1 MAIISI
7 GRGASGR
14 PPLFGQNRLTTNHV
28 PFLRLRGG
36 AGRAAA
42 LAGVLALGAAL
53 APAPLPAQTTT
64 ATPPVLA
71 PSSDGDQAIPW
82 LSNLLEALK
91 PGVDTSLPESSRALA
106 QRLERQLDEGKAAQT
121 LAEIDDRLAADK
133 QKSPDATNAQL
144 LFLKG
149 RALSQLGRRD
159 EAKAVYRDMTERF
172 PELPEPWNNLA
183 ALEVADGRLDQAKVA
198 LEMAIRTDPNY
209 AVARENLGDLYIMLA
224 ARSYGTATRL
234 NPRDAGASQKETETR
249 RLLDAP
255 ASSDHP
261 PRTPR

>member
-1 MAIISI
+1 M
-7 GRGASGR
+7 GRLR
-14 PPLFGQNRLTTNHV
+14 PSYFSGQNRLTTNHV
-28 PFLRLRGG
+28 PLPRPRAG
-36 AGRAAA
+36 AVRAAA
-42 LAGVLALGAAL
+42 LAALLALGAAL

-91 PGVDTSLPESSRALA
+91 PGVDTSLPESTRALA
-106 QRLERQLDEGKAAQT
+106 QRLERQLDEGKAAGT

-133 QKSPDATNAQL
+133 QKSPDTTNAQL
-144 LFLKG
+144 LFLKA

-159 EAKAVYRDMTERF
+159 ESKAVYRDMTERF

-183 ALEVADGRLDQAKVA
+183 ALEVADGWLDQAKVA
-198 LEMAIRTDPNY
+198 LEMAIRTAPDY

-224 ARSYGTATRL
+224 ARSYGAATKL
-234 NPRDAGASQKETETR
+234 NPHEAGASQKETETR
-249 RLLDAP
+249 KLLDAP
-255 ASSDHP
+255 PSSESP
-261 PRTPR
+261 SRTPR